1 MEAGG
6 GGGGG
11 AVDFGVD
18 GLIALAVLE
27 LLLDVGGQGHLAQ
40 LLQHLQ
46 KNALIVEAHQPVA
59 TGRLRLHRGGEAA
72 PVPKDHLGPG
82 LQLPPRAYQTL
93 PQAVPLV
100 GEEEDLTGPAPGQ
113 PVADEPGGEHP
124 GVVQHQAVSRTEE
137 LGQVVKV
144 VVGDGPGLLV
154 QGQQPGGVPP
164 LQGVLGDEFL
174 REVKIKIGCFQV
186 SFAFLFQNFPR
197 APPGRPARNGRMPK
211 RLSASGV
218 PAPRGAGTPIRD
230 QFTGRMYRGS
240 KIR

>member
-18 GLIALAVLE
+18 RLIPLAVLE

-46 KNALIVEAHQPVA
+46 EDALIVEAHQPVA
-59 TGRLRLHRGGEAA
+59 PGHLRLHRGGEAA

-82 LQLPPRAYQTL
+82 LQLPPRAHQAL

-124 GVVQHQAVSRTEE
+124 GVVQHQAVPRPEE
-137 LGQVVKV
+137 LGQVIEV

-164 LQGVLGDEFL
+164 LQRVLGDEFL

-186 SFAFLFQNFPR
+186 SFAFLFQNLPR
-197 APPGRPARNGRMPK
+197 APPGEAGAEWRDAEKAFGKGCSRPQG
-211 RLSASGV
+211 SGN
-218 PAPRGAGTPIRD
+218 TD
-230 QFTGRMYRGS
+230 QR
-240 KIR
+240 